1 MNNNQIIVILAPS
14 CAGKDT
20 IAKLISEKYNYNFV
34 ISTTSRP
41 IRKNE
46 SQKNPYYFISKGDF
60 EKLISNNLL
69 IEYRTYNTLLNN
81 KPDVWYYGVEKKE
94 IKSELKYV
102 CVLEMEGL
110 RIFKKLFNDRIKS
123 IYLHVDD
130 DVRKKRNIGRG
141 DFNEPEWNRRL
152 IDDKKRFA
160 KEIIEN
166 EVDFII
172 DADDNT
178 ENILNK
184 ISKKINF

>member
-1 MNNNQIIVILAPS
+1 M
-14 CAGKDT
+14 
-20 IAKLISEKYNYNFV
+20 
-34 ISTTSRP
+34 
-41 IRKNE
+41 
-46 SQKNPYYFISKGDF
+46 
-60 EKLISNNLL
+60 
-69 IEYRTYNTLLNN
+69 
-81 KPDVWYYGVEKKE
+81 E
-94 IKSELKYV
+94 I
-102 CVLEMEGL
+102 EGL
-110 RIFKKLFNDRIKS
+110 RIFKKLFGDRIKS
-123 IYLHVDD
+123 VYLHVDD
-130 DVRKKRNIGRG
+130 NIRKKRNINRG

>member
-1 MNNNQIIVILAPS
+1 M
-14 CAGKDT
+14 
-20 IAKLISEKYNYNFV
+20 
-34 ISTTSRP
+34 
-41 IRKNE
+41 
-46 SQKNPYYFISKGDF
+46 
-60 EKLISNNLL
+60 
-69 IEYRTYNTLLNN
+69 
-81 KPDVWYYGVEKKE
+81 E
-94 IKSELKYV
+94 ID
-102 CVLEMEGL
+102 GL
-110 RIFKKLFNDRIKS
+110 RIFKKLFGDRIKS
-123 IYLHVDD
+123 VYLHVDD
-130 DVRKKRNIGRG
+130 NIRKKRNINRG

>member
-1 MNNNQIIVILAPS
+1 M
-14 CAGKDT
+14 
-20 IAKLISEKYNYNFV
+20 
-34 ISTTSRP
+34 
-41 IRKNE
+41 
-46 SQKNPYYFISKGDF
+46 
-60 EKLISNNLL
+60 
-69 IEYRTYNTLLNN
+69 
-81 KPDVWYYGVEKKE
+81 E
-94 IKSELKYV
+94 ID
-102 CVLEMEGL
+102 GL
-110 RIFKKLFNDRIKS
+110 RIFKKLFGDRIKS
-123 IYLHVDD
+123 VYLHVDD
-130 DVRKKRNIGRG
+130 NIRKKRNITRG

>member
-1 MNNNQIIVILAPS
+1 
-14 CAGKDT
+14 
-20 IAKLISEKYNYNFV
+20 
-34 ISTTSRP
+34 
-41 IRKNE
+41 
-46 SQKNPYYFISKGDF
+46 
-60 EKLISNNLL
+60 
-69 IEYRTYNTLLNN
+69 
-81 KPDVWYYGVEKKE
+81 
-94 IKSELKYV
+94 
-102 CVLEMEGL
+102 MEGL

-123 IYLHVDD
+123 VYLHVDD

-141 DFNEPEWNRRL
+141 DFDESEWNRRL